1 MTSFRSEYDEFQ
13 ESTFESNSDAF
24 VAFVVANT
32 TSDPANA
39 MQRLL
44 PNFFGR
50 PALYGKTFV
59 ATLDQQGKPASVTMY
74 PPAQT
79 VQSASI
85 YS

>member
-1 MTSFRSEYDEFQ
+1 MASFRSEYDEFQ

-59 ATLDQQGKPASVTMY
+59 ATLDQQGKPASVTIRSVSKY
-74 PPAQT
+74 IQLNF
-79 VQSASI
+79 
-85 YS
+85 